1 MILTRTP
8 LRISFF
14 GGGTDYPAWFRKNE
28 GTVLSTTIDK
38 YIYITTRYLPPFFKH
53 RSRIVWSA
61 IEMVKNNSDIIN
73 PAVRECLKFMRIK
86 SGVEVHYDADLP
98 SRTGLGSSSTFTVGL
113 LNSLY
118 ALKGKEVSEMQ
129 LAGESIY
136 IEQEM
141 IKENVGCQDQIAA
154 AYGGF
159 NLITFKRNGAFVVR
173 PLAISAARL
182 KLLNK
187 HLLLIFTGFSR
198 KASDVAGRV
207 IKNVKKKRRELA
219 AMQQMVSDAVKILS
233 AKNGSILDFGKL
245 LHENWKIKRALAEG
259 VSIPTADAI
268 YNTAR
273 NAGALGGK
281 LLGAG
286 GGGFMLIF
294 ARPQAHPAIK
304 KKLKKFLIVP
314 FEFEKTGS
322 RIIFSGSEL
331 KHK

>member
-1 MILTRTP
+1 MIISRTP

-14 GGGTDYPAWFRKNE
+14 GGGTDYPAWFSRR
-28 GTVLSTTIDK
+28 GGVVLSTTINK

-53 RSRIVWSA
+53 RSRIVWSV
-61 IEMVKNNSDIIN
+61 IEMVKNNSDIVN
-73 PAVRECLKFMRIK
+73 PAVRECLKFMKIK

-98 SRTGLGSSSTFTVGL
+98 ARTGLGSSSTFTVGL

-118 ALKGKEVSEMQ
+118 ALEGRIISKMQ

-141 IKENVGCQDQIAA
+141 IKDKVGCQDQVAS

-159 NLITFKRNGAFVVR
+159 NRITFERNGAFAVKPV
-173 PLAISAARL
+173 AISANRL
-182 KLLNK
+182 KILNK
-187 HLLLIFTGFSR
+187 HLLLVFTGFAR
-198 KASDVAGRV
+198 TASDVSSRV
-207 IKNVKKKRRELA
+207 IRNVEKKRKELA
-219 AMQQMVSDAVKILS
+219 VMQQMVSDAVKILT
-233 AKNGSILDFGKL
+233 AKSSSILDFGKL
-245 LHENWKIKRALAEG
+245 LHENWKIKRSLAEG

-268 YNTAR
+268 YTAAR
-273 NAGALGGK
+273 ASGALGGK

-294 ARPQAHPAIK
+294 ASPQAHPAIK

-322 RIIFSGSEL
+322 RIIFSNPEV
-331 KHK
+331 KYK